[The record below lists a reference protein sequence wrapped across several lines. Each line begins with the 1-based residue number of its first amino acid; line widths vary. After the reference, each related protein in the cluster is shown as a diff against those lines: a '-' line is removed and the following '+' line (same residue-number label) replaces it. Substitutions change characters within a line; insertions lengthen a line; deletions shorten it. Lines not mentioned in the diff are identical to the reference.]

1 MKNMNVSHKRQKK
14 KKNPW
19 TLRSDR
25 SGFCARKTDLMG
37 GTQGAGSAA
46 SSQQCACSSEQS
58 ASANSAALQGLR
70 LSLWEG
76 CGCQFYPSS
85 LVVEDSLLI
94 HTHWPG
100 RR

>member
-1 MKNMNVSHKRQKK
+1 
-14 KKNPW
+14 
-19 TLRSDR
+19 
-25 SGFCARKTDLMG
+25 MG
-37 GTQGAGSAA
+37 GTQGAGSVV

-58 ASANSAALQGLR
+58 APANGAALQGPR

-76 CGCQFYPSS
+76 CGRQFYPSA

-94 HTHWPG
+94 HTPWPG

>member
-1 MKNMNVSHKRQKK
+1 MKNMNVSHKRQKKK

-70 LSLWEG
+70 LSL
-76 CGCQFYPSS
+76 
-85 LVVEDSLLI
+85 
-94 HTHWPG
+94 
-100 RR
+100 